1 MIARVCA
8 DVLVAVHFAF
18 IAFVLAGG
26 LLALR
31 HRWWALLHIPAVG
44 WAAFTEFTATV
55 CPLTPWENFLR
66 AAAGDAGYAGGFIE
80 HYAIPLIYPQG
91 LSPQVQFVLGVVVV
105 ALNAAIYTL
114 VGWKSNEAPAAEA
127 PPRQRL
133 PSERPSSGST

>member
-8 DVLVAVHFAF
+8 DALVAVHFAF

-31 HRWWALLHIPAVG
+31 RRWWALLHIPAVA

-55 CPLTPWENFLR
+55 CPLTPWENSLR

-80 HYAIPLIYPQG
+80 HYAIPLLYPQG
-91 LSPQVQFVLGVVVV
+91 LTTQVQFVLGVVVV

-114 VGWKSNEAPAAEA
+114 VGRKSIEAPAAEA
-127 PPRQRL
+127 PPRQRQ
-133 PSERPSSGST
+133 PSGRPSSGST